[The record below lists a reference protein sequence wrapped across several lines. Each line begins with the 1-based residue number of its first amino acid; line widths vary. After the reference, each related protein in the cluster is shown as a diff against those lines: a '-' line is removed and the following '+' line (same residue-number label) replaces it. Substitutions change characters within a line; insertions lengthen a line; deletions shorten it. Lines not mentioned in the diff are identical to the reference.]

1 MNDNVRIVFAT
12 TTTTELRFQ
21 NATFVTDADLT
32 IVLVDG
38 VRRFAI
44 PTANVIAVEQTKAQP
59 EPEPQAE
66 PTPGEAQ

>member
-32 IVLVDG
+32 IVVVDG
-38 VRRFAI
+38 VRRFAV
-44 PTANVIAVEQTKAQP
+44 PTANVIAVEQTRPEPQP
-59 EPEPQAE
+59 EPPA
-66 PTPGEAQ
+66 PDGAAQ